1 MLGRM
6 GIPAVDR
13 TPPFKRP
20 SPFRSFRHRDYTL
33 LWFGMFMGSALMPMQ
48 FVTQVLF
55 LSDRAGENRLVLA
68 GLLGATRG
76 AAMLAFALFGGAL
89 ADRYDR
95 RRLLMVSQSLGFCVS
110 ALVTIVLLTTPGGAG
125 LTLSLF
131 IGLVFVASGLGAIDA
146 PTRLAM
152 VPELVGREDLP
163 NAIALDAVAM
173 QLAFPIGLP
182 LTGVLIDLIGYGW
195 TYAVTLGTYA
205 AIIIAL
211 IPMTYRGT
219 SRAPRAGRS
228 IVGDIQFG
236 LGYARRHPALLWLM
250 LTSFCVTGMA
260 APVVTNLGPV
270 WTSRVLGLSATGVGM
285 LATTWGIGA
294 MVGSIAMTN
303 VGHFRRKGWMFLG
316 AAAAFDCFVIGFGYS
331 RLIPVSAVLNL
342 GLGATLTITG
352 VSATSLTQR
361 LIPNEVQ
368 GRVMSIFMLSGG
380 LAQLLTLP
388 ISGIAQWATFEL
400 TMPIIGWFSLTCVV
414 LIAVLQPAVRRAGRL
429 AEAVEIVEVAP

>member
-1 MLGRM
+1 MNGTVPTIGLE
-6 GIPAVDR
+6 
-13 TPPFKRP
+13 PPPRVGRP
-20 SPFRSFRHRDYTL
+20 SPLRSFRHRDYTL

-76 AAMLAFALFGGAL
+76 AAMLTFALFGGAL

-95 RRLLMVSQSLGFCVS
+95 RHLLMVSQSLGFCVS
-110 ALVTIVLLTTPGGAG
+110 VLVTIVLLTTPGGAG
-125 LTLSLF
+125 LTLTLF
-131 IGLVFVASGLGAIDA
+131 IGLVFVASGLGAVDA
-146 PTRLAM
+146 PTRMAM

-205 AIIIAL
+205 GIILAL
-211 IPMTYRGT
+211 LPMTYRGT
-219 SRAPRAGRS
+219 SRTPRAGRS

-250 LTSFCVTGMA
+250 LTSFCVTGLA

-270 WTSRVLGLSATGVGM
+270 WTSRVLGLSATGVGL

-303 VGHFRRKGWMFLG
+303 VGHFRRKGWLFLG
-316 AAAAFDCFVIGFGYS
+316 AAAAFDACVLGFGYS
-331 RLIPVSAVLNL
+331 RLIPLSAVINL
-342 GLGATLTITG
+342 GLGAMLTVTA

-368 GRVMSIFMLSGG
+368 GRVMSIFMLSAG

-388 ISGIAQWATFEL
+388 IGGLAQWATFEL
-400 TMPIIGWFSLTCVV
+400 TMPLIGWFSLTCVA
-414 LIAVLQPAVRRAGRL
+414 LIAILQPVVRRAGRL
-429 AEAVEIVEVAP
+429 AEAVEMVEVAP

>member
-1 MLGRM
+1 MTSIGVEDAPRI
-6 GIPAVDR
+6 G
-13 TPPFKRP
+13 RP
-20 SPFRSFRHRDYTL
+20 SPFRSFRHRDYAL
-33 LWFGMFMGSALMPMQ
+33 LWCGMFMGSALMPMQ

-55 LSDRAGENRLVLA
+55 LSDRAGDNRLVLA

-95 RRLLMVSQSLGFCVS
+95 RRLLMISQSLGFCVS
-110 ALVTIVLLTTPGGAG
+110 VGVTVVLLTTPGGTA
-125 LTLSLF
+125 LTLGLF
-131 IGLVFVASGLGAIDA
+131 IGLVFVASGLGAVDA
-146 PTRLAM
+146 PTRMAM

-205 AIIIAL
+205 AIILAL
-211 IPMTYRGT
+211 LPMTSRGT
-219 SRAPRAGRS
+219 PRTPRAGRS
-228 IVGDIQFG
+228 IVSDIRFG
-236 LGYARRHPALLWLM
+236 ASYARRHPTLLWLM

-260 APVVTNLGPV
+260 SPVVTNLGPV
-270 WTSRVLGLSATGVGM
+270 WTSRVLGLSPTGVGL
-285 LATTWGIGA
+285 LAMTWGVGA

-303 VGHFRRKGWMFLG
+303 VGHFRAKGWLFLVS
-316 AAAAFDCFVIGFGYS
+316 AAVFDACVVGFGYS
-331 RLIPVSAVLNL
+331 RLIPLSAVINL
-342 GLGATLTITG
+342 GLGGMLTVTA

-380 LAQLLTLP
+380 LSQLLTFP
-388 ISGIAQWATFEL
+388 IGGIAQWATFEL
-400 TMPIIGWFSLTCVV
+400 TMPIIGWFSLACVAA
-414 LIAVLQPAVRRAGRL
+414 IALLQPAVRRAGRL
-429 AEAVEIVEVAP
+429 AEAVELVPAP

>member
-1 MLGRM
+1 MLVRM
-6 GIPAVDR
+6 STDAAAQ
-13 TPPFKRP
+13 PPRPRRP
-20 SPFRSFRHRDYTL
+20 SPFRAFRHRDYTL

-55 LSDRAGENRLVLA
+55 LSERAGNNRLVLA

-76 AAMLAFALFGGAL
+76 AAMLTFALFGGVL

-110 ALVTIVLLTTPGGAG
+110 VLVTIVLLTTPGGTT
-125 LTLSLF
+125 LTLALF
-131 IGLVFVASGLGAIDA
+131 IGLVFLASGLGAVDA

-205 AIIIAL
+205 AIILAL

-219 SRAPRAGRS
+219 TRVARAGRS
-228 IVGDIQFG
+228 MIGDVRFG
-236 LGYARRHPALLWLM
+236 LSYARRHPALLWMM
-250 LTSFCVTGMA
+250 LTSFCVTGMTV
-260 APVVTNLGPV
+260 PVVTNLGPV
-270 WTSRVLGLSATGVGM
+270 WTNRVLGLSATGVGA
-285 LATTWGIGA
+285 LAMTWGIGA

-303 VGHFRRKGWMFLG
+303 VGHFRSKGWLFLG
-316 AAAAFDCFVIGFGYS
+316 AAAGFDCFVIGFGYS
-331 RLIPVSAVLNL
+331 RLVPVSAVLNL
-342 GLGATLTITG
+342 GLGAMLTICS

-368 GRVMSIFMLSGG
+368 GRVMSIFMLSSG

-388 ISGIAQWATFEL
+388 IGGIAQWATFEL
-400 TMPIIGWFSLTCVV
+400 TMPVIGWTSLIAVV
-414 LIAVLQPAVRRAGRL
+414 LITVLQPVVRRAGRL
-429 AEAVEIVEVAP
+429 AEATELIEV